1 MYGKK
6 LMQAATVA
14 LCLVSLNALAA
25 QDFSALD
32 TAELM
37 QLKPNEMGEEDR
49 NAFRDEMRKHTA
61 NMSSTEKEEF
71 RNQMREQ
78 KKGQS
83 GGQRMQGSGAMGRG
97 Q

>member
-25 QDFSALD
+25 QDFSTPD